1 MEGSF
6 KIYFVGT
13 AGCGKSTMTAAFS
26 EWLQTQGYDSVL
38 VNLDPG
44 ADTIPYE
51 VNVDIRDWIRL
62 EDIMKEYKL
71 GPNGAQIAAADLL
84 AINTPKVAEVLNTF
98 ETDFVLF
105 DTPGQLE
112 LFAFR
117 DSSKKIIQSFDPEA
131 SMICF
136 LVDPMLARNPNGFV
150 TSMVLSAM
158 ASFRLNVPL
167 TTMVSKSD
175 LLTEEEI
182 ETIQRW
188 SDSNEALFNSLIDD
202 VSGAQNQISVEVL
215 KALETVGVGG
225 GVGFASSESMYG
237 MEDLYNTAQELS
249 SGGADRES
257 R

>member
-1 MEGSF
+1 VEGAF
-6 KIYFVGT
+6 NIYFVGT

-26 EWLQTQGYDSVL
+26 EWLQTQGYDAVI

-44 ADTIPYE
+44 ADTLPYE
-51 VNVDIRDWIRL
+51 ADIDIRDWIRL
-62 EDIMKEYKL
+62 SDIMKDYKL

-84 AINTPKVAEVLNTF
+84 AVNTPKVSDILETF

-117 DSSKKIIQSFDPEA
+117 NSSKKIIEAFDPEA

-150 TSMVLSAM
+150 TSMVLSAITN
-158 ASFRLNVPL
+158 FRLEVPIFN
-167 TTMVSKSD
+167 MISKAD
-175 LLTEEEI
+175 ILTEDEI
-182 ETIQRW
+182 EDITRW
-188 SDSNEALFNSLIDD
+188 DDDNEALFNALMDE
-202 VSGAQNQISVEVL
+202 VTGAQNQMSIEIL
-215 KALETVGVGG
+215 KALETVGAGG
-225 GVGFASSESMYG
+225 GIGFSSSETMSG
-237 MEDLYNTAQELS
+237 MEDIYNVAQEIH
-249 SGGADRES
+249 SGGGDKES

>member
-1 MEGSF
+1 MEGAF
-6 KIYFVGT
+6 NIYFVGT

-26 EWLQTQGYDSVL
+26 EWLQTQGYDSVI

-51 VNVDIRDWIRL
+51 ADIDIRDWVRL
-62 EDIMKEYKL
+62 TDIMKEYKL
-71 GPNGAQIAAADLL
+71 GPNGAQIAAADML
-84 AINTPKVAEVLNTF
+84 ALNTGKVAEVLSTF

-117 DSSKKIIQSFDPEA
+117 DSSKKIIEAFDPEA

-136 LVDPMLARNPNGFV
+136 LIDPMLARNPNGFV

-158 ASFRLNVPL
+158 TSFRLEVPL
-167 TTMVSKSD
+167 ISMVSKAD

-182 ETIQRW
+182 ESIQGW
-188 SDSNEALFNSLIDD
+188 SDNNDALLNALMDQ
-202 VSGAQNQISVEVL
+202 VSGSQNQISIEVL
-215 KALETVGVGG
+215 RALETVGVGG
-225 GVGFASSESMYG
+225 GIGFASSESMYG
-237 MEDLYNTAQELS
+237 MEDVYNTAQELH

>member
-6 KIYFVGT
+6 NIYFVGT
-13 AGCGKSTMTAAFS
+13 AGCGKTTMTAAFS
-26 EWLQTQGYDSVL
+26 EWLQTQGYDAVK

-44 ADTIPYE
+44 ADTLPYE
-51 VNVDIRDWIRL
+51 ADVDIRDWIRL
-62 EDIMKEYKL
+62 SDIMSEYKL

-84 AINTPKVAEVLNTF
+84 AVNTSKVAEVLETF

-117 DSSKKIIQSFDPEA
+117 NSSRKIMEAFDLET

-150 TSMVLSAM
+150 TSMVLS
-158 ASFRLNVPL
+158 SITNFRLGVPIFN
-167 TTMVSKSD
+167 MISKAD
-175 LLTEEEI
+175 ILTEEEI
-182 ETIQRW
+182 DKITQW
-188 SDSNEALFNSLIDD
+188 ADSNEVLFNALMDE
-202 VSGAQNQISVEVL
+202 VTGAQNQMSIEIL
-215 KALETVGVGG
+215 KALETLGASG
-225 GVGFASSESMYG
+225 GVGFASSETMSG
-237 MEDLYNTAQELS
+237 MEDIYNIAQEIS
-249 SGGADRES
+249 QGGTDREH

>member
-1 MEGSF
+1 MEESF
-6 KIYFVGT
+6 NIYFVGT

-26 EWLQTQGYDSVL
+26 EWLQSQGYDSVL

-44 ADTIPYE
+44 AETLPYDPE
-51 VNVDIRDWIRL
+51 IDIRDWIKL
-62 EDIMKEYKL
+62 GDIMREYKL

-84 AINTPKVAEVLNTF
+84 AVNTPKISEILAEF

-117 DSSKKIIQSFDPEA
+117 NSSKKIVEAFDPEE

-150 TSMVLSAM
+150 TSMVLSAITNL
-158 ASFRLNVPL
+158 RLEVPIFNVI
-167 TTMVSKSD
+167 SKAD
-175 LLTEEEI
+175 ILTEDEI
-182 ETIQRW
+182 EKIGNW
-188 SDSNEALFNSLIDD
+188 SDSNEVLFNALMDE
-202 VSGAQNQISVEVL
+202 VSGAQNQMSIEVL

-225 GVGFASSESMYG
+225 GVQFASSETMSG
-237 MEDLYNTAQELS
+237 MEDIYTMAQEIS
-249 SGGADRES
+249 SGGTDREH